1 LSQSLEPEPEVGVRR
16 SAYRYTS
23 RVSAPA
29 VALHGVS
36 KRFTLYHQGGSGLKE
51 RLVGLVGGRREARE
65 TFWALRDVGF
75 DIARGETLGLIGH
88 NGCGKSTLLQI
99 IAGILEPDGGRVET
113 TGRITSLLELGAGFS
128 PDLSGRDN
136 IFLNASL
143 HGVPSEVIRTKFDE
157 IVAFAELGRFI
168 DTPVRNYSSGMYMR
182 LGFSVAAHLDPE
194 IVLVDEA
201 LAVGDEAFQRKC
213 LRKIQQFQ
221 AQGVT
226 VVIVSHDLLLVERLC
241 TRACLLQ
248 RGELVALGPAADVIS
263 RYHQIAAASGEVAGE
278 YRWGSREVEI
288 PQVRLLDAEGQ
299 PVTSLGT
306 GEALTIAF
314 SYRAASPFV
323 RPVFGLA
330 VYHEDGTHLTGPN
343 TRTGGLPIPLV
354 EGEGEVRYTIEHLT
368 LLPGRYVVS
377 VSAYDHHL
385 VEPLDH
391 RERVA
396 TFTVTEGGTL
406 ERFGKV
412 TLGGTWTLLP
422 SAAREPV
429 TP

>member
-1 LSQSLEPEPEVGVRR
+1 MSV
-16 SAYRYTS
+16 
-23 RVSAPA
+23 PA
-29 VALHGVS
+29 VALQGVS

-65 TFWALRDVGF
+65 TFWALRDVSVEVG
-75 DIARGETLGLIGH
+75 RGETLGLIGH

-99 IAGILEPDGGRVET
+99 IAGILEPDAGRVAT

-143 HGVPSEVIRTKFDE
+143 HGVPAAVIRARFDE

-226 VVIVSHDLLLVERLC
+226 VIIVSHDLLLVERLC
-241 TRACLLQ
+241 SRACLLQ
-248 RGELVALGPAADVIS
+248 RGELVSIGPAADVIA

-288 PQVRLLDAEGQ
+288 PRVRLLGADDR
-299 PVTSLGT
+299 PVTSLRT
-306 GEALTIAF
+306 GDTLTIAF
-314 SYRAASPFV
+314 DYHAAGPV
-323 RPVFGLA
+323 PRPVFGLA

-343 TRTGGLPIPLV
+343 TRTGGLSIPAV
-354 EGEGEVRYTIEHLT
+354 EGDGEVRYTVDRLP

-377 VSAYDHHL
+377 VSAYDYHL

-406 ERFGKV
+406 ERFGKI
-412 TLGGTWTLLP
+412 TLGGTWRLTP
-422 SAAREPV
+422 APAAEPV
-429 TP
+429 AP

>member
-1 LSQSLEPEPEVGVRR
+1 
-16 SAYRYTS
+16 
-23 RVSAPA
+23 VSAPA
-29 VALHGVS
+29 VALRSVS
-36 KRFTLYHQGGSGLKE
+36 KRFTLYHQGGTGLKD
-51 RLVGLVGGRREARE
+51 RLVGLVGGRRDVRE

-75 DIARGETLGLIGH
+75 DVARGETLGLIGH

-99 IAGILEPDGGRVET
+99 IAGILEPDGGTVT
-113 TGRITSLLELGAGFS
+113 TSGRITSLLELGAGFS

-136 IFLNASL
+136 VFLNAAL
-143 HGVPSEVIRTKFDE
+143 HGVPAAVIRSRFDE

-182 LGFSVAAHLDPE
+182 LGFAVAAHLDPE

-213 LRKIQQFQ
+213 LRKIQHFQ
-221 AQGVT
+221 AEGVT
-226 VVIVSHDLLLVERLC
+226 VIIVSHDLLLVERLC
-241 TRACLLQ
+241 SRACLLQ
-248 RGELVALGPAADVIS
+248 RGELVAVGPAADVIS

-278 YRWGSREVEI
+278 YRWGSREIEI
-288 PQVRLLDAEGQ
+288 PQVRLLDGQ
-299 PVTSLGT
+299 DRPLTSLRT
-306 GEALTIAF
+306 GETLTIAF
-314 SYRAASPFV
+314 GYRAAAPVS

-343 TRTGGLPIPLV
+343 TRTGGLSVPDV
-354 EGEGEVRYTIEHLT
+354 AGEGEVRYTIDHLP

-377 VSAYDHHL
+377 VSAYDYHL

-412 TLGGTWTLLP
+412 TLGGTWRLSP
-422 SAAREPV
+422 AAAGEPV
-429 TP
+429 SQ

>member
-1 LSQSLEPEPEVGVRR
+1 
-16 SAYRYTS
+16 
-23 RVSAPA
+23 VSAPA
-29 VALHGVS
+29 VALQAVS

-75 DIARGETLGLIGH
+75 EVDRGETIGLIGH

-99 IAGILEPDGGRVET
+99 IAGILEPDGGRVTT

-136 IFLNASL
+136 IFLNAAL
-143 HGVPSEVIRTKFDE
+143 HGVRPDVIRSKFDE

-213 LRKIQQFQ
+213 LRKITQFQ
-221 AQGVT
+221 QQGVT

-248 RGELVALGPAADVIS
+248 RGELVSIGPAADVIS

-288 PQVRLLDAEGQ
+288 PRVSLLDADDR
-299 PVTSLGT
+299 PVTSVRT
-306 GEALTIAF
+306 GDTLTIAF
-314 SYRAASPFV
+314 AYHAPHRVP

-343 TRTGGLPIPLV
+343 TRTGDLAIAAV
-354 EGEGEVRYTIEHLT
+354 EGDGEVRYTIAHLP

-377 VSAYDHHL
+377 VSAYDYHL

-412 TLGGTWTLLP
+412 TLGGTWRLTP
-422 SAAREPV
+422 AGTREPV
-429 TP
+429 AP

>member
-1 LSQSLEPEPEVGVRR
+1 M
-16 SAYRYTS
+16 
-23 RVSAPA
+23 SAPA
-29 VALHGVS
+29 VAVHGVS

-51 RLVGLVGGRREARE
+51 RLVGLVGGRRDGRE

-75 DIARGETLGLIGH
+75 EVGRGETLGLIGH

-99 IAGILEPDGGRVET
+99 IAGILEPDAGTVT
-113 TGRITSLLELGAGFS
+113 TSGRITSLLELGAGFS

-143 HGVPSEVIRTKFDE
+143 HGVSAEVIRAKFDE

-226 VVIVSHDLLLVERLC
+226 VIIVSHDLLLVERLC

-248 RGELVALGPAADVIS
+248 RGELVAVGPAADVIS
-263 RYHQIAAASGEVAGE
+263 RYHQMAAASGEVAGE

-288 PQVRLLDAEGQ
+288 PSVRLLDAHDQ
-299 PVTSLGT
+299 PITSLRT
-306 GEALTIAF
+306 GDTLTIAF
-314 SYRAASPFV
+314 GYHADRRVS
-323 RPVFGLA
+323 RPVFGMA

-343 TRTGGLPIPLV
+343 TRTGGLAIPEV
-354 EGEGEVRYTIEHLT
+354 DGDGEVRYTIDHLS

-377 VSAYDHHL
+377 VSAYDYHL

-412 TLGGTWTLLP
+412 TLGGTWHLVPAPTT
-422 SAAREPV
+422 EPV
-429 TP
+429 GS

>member
-1 LSQSLEPEPEVGVRR
+1 MPRKYGGPP
-16 SAYRYTS
+16 ARYTS
-23 RVSAPA
+23 GVSAPA
-29 VALHGVS
+29 VSVHGVS

-65 TFWALRDVGF
+65 TFWALRDVSVEV
-75 DIARGETLGLIGH
+75 ARGETLGLIGH

-99 IAGILEPDGGRVET
+99 IAGILEPDGGRVST
-113 TGRITSLLELGAGFS
+113 SGRLTSLLELGAGFS

-143 HGVPSEVIRTKFDE
+143 HGVPAAVIRAKFDE

-226 VVIVSHDLLLVERLC
+226 VIIVSHDLLLVERLC
-241 TRACLLQ
+241 SRACLLQ
-248 RGELVALGPAADVIS
+248 RGELLAVGPAADVIS

-288 PQVRLLDAEGQ
+288 PRVQILDDHDH
-299 PVTSLGT
+299 PVTSLQT
-306 GEALTIAF
+306 GDPLVIAF
-314 SYRAASPFV
+314 DYRARSRFE

-343 TRTGGLPIPLV
+343 TRTGGLAIAAV
-354 EGEGEVRYTIEHLT
+354 EGDGQVRYRVGHLS

-412 TLGGTWTLLP
+412 TLGGSWSLVPAGT
-422 SAAREPV
+422 REPV
-429 TP
+429 GS

>member
-1 LSQSLEPEPEVGVRR
+1 
-16 SAYRYTS
+16 
-23 RVSAPA
+23 VSAPA

-51 RLVGLVGGRREARE
+51 RLVGLVGGRRDARE

-75 DIARGETLGLIGH
+75 DVPRGETLGLIGH

-99 IAGILEPDGGRVET
+99 IAGILEPDAGT
-113 TGRITSLLELGAGFS
+113 IATSGRITSLLELGAGFS

-136 IFLNASL
+136 VFLNASL
-143 HGVPSEVIRTKFDE
+143 HGVPTDVIRGKFDE
-157 IVAFAELGRFI
+157 IVDFAELGRFI

-201 LAVGDEAFQRKC
+201 LAVGDESFQRKC

-226 VVIVSHDLLLVERLC
+226 VIIVSHDLLLVERLC
-241 TRACLLQ
+241 ARACLLQ
-248 RGELVALGPAADVIS
+248 RGELVAIGPAADVIS

-278 YRWGSREVEI
+278 YRWGTREIEI
-288 PQVRLLDAEGQ
+288 PRVRLLDAHDQ
-299 PVTSLGT
+299 PVTSLQT

-314 SYRAASPFV
+314 SYRAAARV
-323 RPVFGLA
+323 HRPVFGLA

-343 TRTGGLPIPLV
+343 TRTGGLAIADV
-354 EGEGEVRYTIEHLT
+354 EGDGEVRYTIDRLS

-377 VSAYDHHL
+377 VSAYDYHL

-412 TLGGTWTLLP
+412 TLGGTWQLVPT
-422 SAAREPV
+422 ATREPV
-429 TP
+429 GP

>member
-1 LSQSLEPEPEVGVRR
+1 
-16 SAYRYTS
+16 
-23 RVSAPA
+23 
-29 VALHGVS
+29 
-36 KRFTLYHQGGSGLKE
+36 
-51 RLVGLVGGRREARE
+51 
-65 TFWALRDVGF
+65 
-75 DIARGETLGLIGH
+75 
-88 NGCGKSTLLQI
+88 
-99 IAGILEPDGGRVET
+99 
-113 TGRITSLLELGAGFS
+113 
-128 PDLSGRDN
+128 
-136 IFLNASL
+136 
-143 HGVPSEVIRTKFDE
+143 
-157 IVAFAELGRFI
+157 
-168 DTPVRNYSSGMYMR
+168 
-182 LGFSVAAHLDPE
+182 VAAHLDPE

-213 LRKIQQFQ
+213 LRKIQAFQ

-248 RGELVALGPAADVIS
+248 RGELVALGPAADVIA

-288 PQVRLLDAEGQ
+288 PQVRLLGGNGE
-299 PVTSLGT
+299 PVTSVRT
-306 GEALTIAF
+306 GDALTIAF
-314 SYRAASPFV
+314 SYRAATPFT

-354 EGEGEVRYTIEHLT
+354 DGDGEVRYTIEHLT
-368 LLPGRYVVS
+368 LLPGRYIVS
-377 VSAYDHHL
+377 VSAYDQHL

-412 TLGGTWTLLP
+412 TLGGTWALLP
-422 SAAREPV
+422 ADAREPV
-429 TP
+429 GS

>member
-1 LSQSLEPEPEVGVRR
+1 MR
-16 SAYRYTS
+16 
-23 RVSAPA
+23 
-29 VALHGVS
+29 GVS
-36 KRFTLYHQGGSGLKE
+36 KRFTLLHQGGNGLKD
-51 RLVGLVGGRREARE
+51 RLVGLVGGRRDLRE
-65 TFWALRDVGF
+65 TFWALRDV
-75 DIARGETLGLIGH
+75 DVDVARGETLGLIGH

-99 IAGILEPDGGRVET
+99 IAGILDPDGGSVT
-113 TGRITSLLELGAGFS
+113 TRGRITSLLELGAGFS

-143 HGVPSEVIRTKFDE
+143 HGVPSAVIRAKFDD

-221 AQGVT
+221 AEGVT
-226 VVIVSHDLLLVERLC
+226 VIIVSHDLLLVERLC

-248 RGELVALGPAADVIS
+248 GGELVAVGPAADVIS

-288 PQVRLLDAEGQ
+288 PLVRLLGATDQ
-299 PVTSLGT
+299 PLTSLHT
-306 GEALTIAF
+306 GETLTIAF
-314 SYRAASPFV
+314 AYRAATRVP

-343 TRTGGLPIPLV
+343 TRTAGLVIPEV
-354 EGEGEVRYTIEHLT
+354 EGDGEVRYTIERLP

-377 VSAYDHHL
+377 VSAYDYHL

-412 TLGGTWTLLP
+412 TLGGTWRLVPTAGGEHVAP
-422 SAAREPV
+422 
-429 TP
+429 

>member
-1 LSQSLEPEPEVGVRR
+1 MGI
-16 SAYRYTS
+16 
-23 RVSAPA
+23 
-29 VALHGVS
+29 
-36 KRFTLYHQGGSGLKE
+36 
-51 RLVGLVGGRREARE
+51 VGGRRDVRE

-75 DIARGETLGLIGH
+75 DVARGETLGLIGH

-99 IAGILEPDGGRVET
+99 VAGILEPDGGQVHT
-113 TGRITSLLELGAGFS
+113 SGRITSLLELGAGFS
-128 PDLSGRDN
+128 PDLSGREN
-136 IFLNASL
+136 IFLNAAL
-143 HGVPSEVIRTKFDE
+143 HGVAADVIRAKFE
-157 IVAFAELGRFI
+157 AIVDFAELGRFI

-213 LRKIQQFQ
+213 LRKIQEFQ
-221 AQGVT
+221 ANGVT
-226 VVIVSHDLLLVERLC
+226 VIIVSHDLLLVERLC
-241 TRACLLQ
+241 NRACLLQ
-248 RGELVALGPAADVIS
+248 RGELLAVGPAADVIA

-288 PQVRLLDAEGQ
+288 PRVTLLGADDR
-299 PVTSLGT
+299 PVTSVRT
-306 GEALTIAF
+306 GDTLTIALA
-314 SYRAASPFV
+314 YHAGRPV
-323 RPVFGLA
+323 TRPVFGLA
-330 VYHEDGTHLTGPN
+330 IYHEDGTHLTGPN
-343 TRTGGLPIPLV
+343 TRTGGLMIASV
-354 EGEGEVRYTIEHLT
+354 EGDGEVRYTIDQLP

-377 VSAYDHHL
+377 VSAYDFHL

-412 TLGGTWTLLP
+412 TLGGTWRLTP
-422 SAAREPV
+422 AATREPV
-429 TP
+429 GP

>member
-1 LSQSLEPEPEVGVRR
+1 MP
-16 SAYRYTS
+16 
-23 RVSAPA
+23 APA

-36 KRFTLYHQGGSGLKE
+36 KRFTLYHQGGRGLKE
-51 RLVGLVGGRREARE
+51 RLVGLAGGRREARE
-65 TFWALRDVGF
+65 TFWALRDVSL
-75 DIARGETLGLIGH
+75 DVAAGETLGLIGH

-99 IAGILEPDGGRVET
+99 IAGILEPDEGRVT
-113 TGRITSLLELGAGFS
+113 TSGRITSLLELGAGFS

-136 IFLNASL
+136 IFLNAAL
-143 HGVPSEVIRTKFDE
+143 HGVPAAVIRAKFDE
-157 IVAFAELGRFI
+157 IVEFAELGRFI
-168 DTPVRNYSSGMYMR
+168 DSPVRNYSSGMYMR

-194 IVLVDEA
+194 VVLVDEA

-213 LRKIQQFQ
+213 LRKIREFQ
-221 AQGVT
+221 ARGVT

-248 RGELVALGPAADVIS
+248 RGTQVASGPAADVIA

-278 YRWGSREVEI
+278 YRWGSRDVEI
-288 PQVRLLDAEGQ
+288 PRVSLLDADDR
-299 PVTSLGT
+299 PLTSLRT
-306 GEALTIAF
+306 GETLTIAF
-314 SYRAASPFV
+314 AYRAASRV
-323 RPVFGLA
+323 TRPVFGLA

-343 TRTGGLPIPLV
+343 TRTGGLAIPAV
-354 EGEGEVRYTIEHLT
+354 EGEGEVRYTIARLP
-368 LLPGRYVVS
+368 LLPGRYIVS
-377 VSAYDHHL
+377 VSAYDYEL

-412 TLGGTWTLLP
+412 TLGGTWSLRQ
-422 SAAREPV
+422 ADVREPV
-429 TP
+429 AP

>member
-1 LSQSLEPEPEVGVRR
+1 M
-16 SAYRYTS
+16 
-23 RVSAPA
+23 SAPA

-51 RLVGLVGGRREARE
+51 RLVGLVGGRRDARE
-65 TFWALRDVGF
+65 NFWALRDVSF
-75 DIARGETLGLIGH
+75 AVARGETIGLIGH

-99 IAGILEPDGGRVET
+99 IAGILEPDGGTVT
-113 TGRITSLLELGAGFS
+113 TSGRITSLLELGAGFS

-143 HGVPSEVIRTKFDE
+143 HGVPAEVIRGKFDE

-221 AQGVT
+221 GQGVT

-241 TRACLLQ
+241 SRACLLQ
-248 RGELVALGPAADVIS
+248 RGELVAIGPAADVIS

-288 PQVRLLDAEGQ
+288 PQVRLLDEHDQ
-299 PVTSLGT
+299 PVTSLRT
-306 GEALTIAF
+306 GDTLTIAF
-314 SYRAASPFV
+314 AYRAATRV
-323 RPVFGLA
+323 DRPVFGLA

-343 TRTGGLPIPLV
+343 TRTGGLTIPDV
-354 EGEGEVRYTIEHLT
+354 EGDGEVRYTIDHLP

-377 VSAYDHHL
+377 VSAYDYHL

-412 TLGGTWTLLP
+412 TLGGTWHLVPQGTT
-422 SAAREPV
+422 EPV
-429 TP
+429 GS

>member
-1 LSQSLEPEPEVGVRR
+1 M
-16 SAYRYTS
+16 
-23 RVSAPA
+23 SAPA

-36 KRFTLYHQGGSGLKE
+36 KRFTLYHRGGSGLKE

-75 DIARGETLGLIGH
+75 EVPRGETLGLIGH

-99 IAGILEPDGGRVET
+99 IAGILEPDGGSVAT

-136 IFLNASL
+136 VFLNASL
-143 HGVPSEVIRTKFDE
+143 HGVPTDIIRAKFDE
-157 IVAFAELGRFI
+157 IVDFAELGRFI

-226 VVIVSHDLLLVERLC
+226 VIIVSHDL
-241 TRACLLQ
+241 
-248 RGELVALGPAADVIS
+248 
-263 RYHQIAAASGEVAGE
+263 
-278 YRWGSREVEI
+278 
-288 PQVRLLDAEGQ
+288 
-299 PVTSLGT
+299 PVTSLRT

-314 SYRAASPFV
+314 DYRAAARVP

-343 TRTGGLPIPLV
+343 TRTGGLAIPDV
-354 EGEGEVRYTIEHLT
+354 EGDGEVRYTIDHLS

-377 VSAYDHHL
+377 VSAYDYHL

-412 TLGGTWTLLP
+412 TLGGTWRMVP
-422 SAAREPV
+422 AATREPV
-429 TP
+429 GP

>member
-1 LSQSLEPEPEVGVRR
+1 V
-16 SAYRYTS
+16 
-23 RVSAPA
+23 
-29 VALHGVS
+29 HGVS

-51 RLVGLVGGRREARE
+51 RLVGLVGGRRDGRE

-75 DIARGETLGLIGH
+75 EVGRGETLGLIGH

-99 IAGILEPDGGRVET
+99 IAGILDPDAGTVT
-113 TGRITSLLELGAGFS
+113 TSGRITSLLELGAGFS

-143 HGVPSEVIRTKFDE
+143 HGVSAEVIRAKFDE

-226 VVIVSHDLLLVERLC
+226 VIIVSHDLLLVERLC

-248 RGELVALGPAADVIS
+248 RGELIAVGPAADVIS

-288 PQVRLLDAEGQ
+288 PTVRLLDAHDH
-299 PVTSLGT
+299 PITSLRT
-306 GEALTIAF
+306 GDTLTIAF
-314 SYRAASPFV
+314 GYHAARRVS
-323 RPVFGLA
+323 RPVFGMA

-343 TRTGGLPIPLV
+343 TRTGGLAIPEV
-354 EGEGEVRYTIEHLT
+354 DGDGEVRYTIDHLS

-377 VSAYDHHL
+377 VSAYDYHL

-412 TLGGTWTLLP
+412 TLGGTWHLVPATTT
-422 SAAREPV
+422 EPV
-429 TP
+429 GS

>member
-1 LSQSLEPEPEVGVRR
+1 MSR
-16 SAYRYTS
+16 SAS
-23 RVSAPA
+23 RSTTRAA
-29 VALHGVS
+29 
-36 KRFTLYHQGGSGLKE
+36 RGLKD
-51 RLVGLVGGRREARE
+51 RLVGLVGGRRDLRE

-75 DIARGETLGLIGH
+75 DVARGETLGLIGH

-99 IAGILEPDGGRVET
+99 IAGILEPDAGTVT
-113 TGRITSLLELGAGFS
+113 TSGRITSLLELGAGFS

-136 IFLNASL
+136 VFLNASL
-143 HGVPSEVIRTKFDE
+143 HGVPAAVIRAKFDE

-201 LAVGDEAFQRKC
+201 LAVGDESFQRKC

-221 AQGVT
+221 ADGVT
-226 VVIVSHDLLLVERLC
+226 VIIVSHDLLLVERLC
-241 TRACLLQ
+241 SRACLLQ
-248 RGELVALGPAADVIS
+248 RGELVAVGPAADVIS

-278 YRWGSREVEI
+278 YRWGSREIEI
-288 PQVRLLDAEGQ
+288 PRVRLLDDQ
-299 PVTSLGT
+299 DRPLTSLRT
-306 GEALTIAF
+306 GETLTIAF
-314 SYRAASPFV
+314 DYRAAAPVS

-343 TRTGGLPIPLV
+343 TRTGGLAVPDV
-354 EGEGEVRYTIEHLT
+354 SGEGEVRYTIEHLP

-377 VSAYDHHL
+377 VSAYDYHL

-412 TLGGTWTLLP
+412 TLGGSWRLLP
-422 SAAREPV
+422 AAAGEPV
-429 TP
+429 SQ

>member
-1 LSQSLEPEPEVGVRR
+1 
-16 SAYRYTS
+16 
-23 RVSAPA
+23 VSAPA
-29 VALHGVS
+29 GALQGVS

-75 DIARGETLGLIGH
+75 EVDRGETIGLIGH

-99 IAGILEPDGGRVET
+99 IAGILEPDGGRVAT

-143 HGVPSEVIRTKFDE
+143 HGVRPDVIRAKFDE

-213 LRKIQQFQ
+213 LRKITQFQ
-221 AQGVT
+221 QHGVT

-248 RGELVALGPAADVIS
+248 RGELVSIGPAADVIS
-263 RYHQIAAASGEVAGE
+263 RYHQIAAESGEVAGE

-288 PQVRLLDAEGQ
+288 PRVALLGADDR
-299 PVTSLGT
+299 PVTSVRT
-306 GEALTIAF
+306 GDTLTIAF
-314 SYRAASPFV
+314 AYHAAHRVP

-343 TRTGGLPIPLV
+343 TRTGGLAIPAV
-354 EGEGEVRYTIEHLT
+354 EGDGEVRYTIAQLP

-377 VSAYDHHL
+377 VSAYDYHL

-412 TLGGTWTLLP
+412 TLGGTWRLTP
-422 SAAREPV
+422 ADTREPV
-429 TP
+429 AP

>member
-1 LSQSLEPEPEVGVRR
+1 MWRR
-16 SAYRYTS
+16 PRRRYTS
-23 RVSAPA
+23 PVSDPA
-29 VALHGVS
+29 VSVRGVS
-36 KRFTLYHQGGSGLKE
+36 KRFTLLHQGGNGLKD
-51 RLVGLVGGRREARE
+51 RLVGLVGGRRDRRE
-65 TFWALRDVGF
+65 TFWALRDV
-75 DIARGETLGLIGH
+75 DVDVARGETLGLIGH

-99 IAGILEPDGGRVET
+99 IAGILDPDGGSVT
-113 TGRITSLLELGAGFS
+113 TRGRITSLLELGAGFS

-143 HGVPSEVIRTKFDE
+143 HGVPSAVIRAKFDD

-221 AQGVT
+221 AEGVT
-226 VVIVSHDLLLVERLC
+226 VIIVSHDLLLVERLC

-248 RGELVALGPAADVIS
+248 GGELVAVGPAADVIS
-263 RYHQIAAASGEVAGE
+263 RYHQIAASSGEVAGE

-288 PQVRLLDAEGQ
+288 PLVRLLGATDQ
-299 PVTSLGT
+299 PITSLHT
-306 GEALTIAF
+306 GETLTIAF
-314 SYRAASPFV
+314 AYRAATRVP

-343 TRTGGLPIPLV
+343 TRTAGLVIPEV
-354 EGEGEVRYTIEHLT
+354 EGDGEVRYTIERLP

-377 VSAYDHHL
+377 VSAYDYHL

-412 TLGGTWTLLP
+412 TLGGTWRLVP
-422 SAAREPV
+422 AAGGEHVAP
-429 TP
+429 

>member
-1 LSQSLEPEPEVGVRR
+1 M
-16 SAYRYTS
+16 
-23 RVSAPA
+23 
-29 VALHGVS
+29 S
-36 KRFTLYHQGGSGLKE
+36 KRFTLYHRGGSGLKD

-75 DIARGETLGLIGH
+75 EVPRGETLGLIGH

-99 IAGILEPDGGRVET
+99 IAGILEPDAGTVT
-113 TGRITSLLELGAGFS
+113 TSGRITSLLELGAGFS

-136 IFLNASL
+136 VFLNASL
-143 HGVPSEVIRTKFDE
+143 HGVPAAVIRAKFDE

-201 LAVGDEAFQRKC
+201 LAVGDESFQRKC

-221 AQGVT
+221 ADGVT
-226 VVIVSHDLLLVERLC
+226 VIIVSHDLLLVERLC
-241 TRACLLQ
+241 SRACLLQ
-248 RGELVALGPAADVIS
+248 RGELVAVGPAADVIS

-278 YRWGSREVEI
+278 YRWGSREIEI
-288 PQVRLLDAEGQ
+288 PRVRLLDDQ
-299 PVTSLGT
+299 DRPLTSLRT
-306 GEALTIAF
+306 GETLTIAF
-314 SYRAASPFV
+314 DYRAAAPVS

-343 TRTGGLPIPLV
+343 TRTGGLAVPDV
-354 EGEGEVRYTIEHLT
+354 SGEGEVRYTIEHLP

-377 VSAYDHHL
+377 VSAYDYHL

-412 TLGGTWTLLP
+412 TLGGSWRLLP
-422 SAAREPV
+422 AAAGEPV
-429 TP
+429 SQ

>member
-1 LSQSLEPEPEVGVRR
+1 M
-16 SAYRYTS
+16 
-23 RVSAPA
+23 SAPA

-51 RLVGLVGGRREARE
+51 RLVGLVGGRREGRE
-65 TFWALRDVGF
+65 TFWALRDVSFAIG
-75 DIARGETLGLIGH
+75 RGETLGLIGH

-143 HGVPSEVIRTKFDE
+143 HGVPSEVIRAKFDE

-288 PQVRLLDAEGQ
+288 PRVRLLDADGQ
-299 PVTSLGT
+299 PVTSLRT
-306 GEALTIAF
+306 GEPLTIAF
-314 SYRAASPFV
+314 TYRAVSPYV

-354 EGEGEVRYTIEHLT
+354 EGEGEVRYTIDHLT

-377 VSAYDHHL
+377 VSAYDQHL

-412 TLGGTWTLLP
+412 TLGGTWALVP
-422 SAAREPV
+422 STAAEPV
-429 TP
+429 NP

>member
-1 LSQSLEPEPEVGVRR
+1 M
-16 SAYRYTS
+16 
-23 RVSAPA
+23 SAPA

-51 RLVGLVGGRREARE
+51 RLVGLVGGRRDARE

-75 DIARGETLGLIGH
+75 EVASGETLGLIGH

-99 IAGILEPDGGRVET
+99 IAGILAPDAGHVTT

-128 PDLSGRDN
+128 PDLSGREN
-136 IFLNASL
+136 IFLNAAL
-143 HGVPSEVIRTKFDE
+143 HGVGADVIRRKFDE
-157 IVAFAELGRFI
+157 IVAFAELDRFI

-213 LRKIQQFQ
+213 LRKITEFQQR
-221 AQGVT
+221 GVT
-226 VVIVSHDLLLVERLC
+226 VIIVSHDLLLVERLC
-241 TRACLLQ
+241 SRACLLQ
-248 RGELVALGPAADVIS
+248 RGQIVGIGPAADVIA

-278 YRWGSREVEI
+278 YRWGSREIEI
-288 PQVRLLDAEGQ
+288 PRVSLLGGDGR
-299 PVTSLGT
+299 PVTSVRT
-306 GEALTIAF
+306 GDTLTISLA
-314 SYRAASPFV
+314 YHAAQRV
-323 RPVFGLA
+323 ATPVFGLA

-343 TRTGGLPIPLV
+343 TRTGNLPIAAV
-354 EGEGEVRYTIEHLT
+354 EGEGEVRYTIAHLP

-377 VSAYDHHL
+377 VSAYDYHL

-412 TLGGTWTLLP
+412 TLGGTWRLLP
-422 SAAREPV
+422 AGTPEPV
-429 TP
+429 AP

>member
-1 LSQSLEPEPEVGVRR
+1 M
-16 SAYRYTS
+16 
-23 RVSAPA
+23 SAPA

-65 TFWALRDVGF
+65 TFWALREVGF
-75 DIARGETLGLIGH
+75 EVAAGETLGLIGH

-99 IAGILEPDGGRVET
+99 IAGILEPDAGRVAT

-128 PDLSGRDN
+128 PDLSGREN
-136 IFLNASL
+136 VFLNASL
-143 HGVPSEVIRTKFDE
+143 HGVPADVIRAKFDE
-157 IVAFAELGRFI
+157 IVEFAELGRFI

-182 LGFSVAAHLDPE
+182 LGFAVAAHLDPE

-213 LRKIQQFQ
+213 LRKIKQFQ

-248 RGELVALGPAADVIS
+248 RGELVALGPPADVIA

-288 PQVRLLDAEGQ
+288 PHVSLLDAAGQ
-299 PVTSLGT
+299 PVTSVRT
-306 GEALTIAF
+306 GDTLTIAF
-314 SYRAASPFV
+314 AYRAPALVS

-343 TRTGGLPIPLV
+343 TRTAGLAIAGV
-354 EGEGEVRYTIEHLT
+354 EGDGEVRYTIDHLP

-377 VSAYDHHL
+377 VSAYDYHL
-385 VEPLDH
+385 VEPFDH

-412 TLGGTWTLLP
+412 TLGGTWQLTP
-422 SAAREPV
+422 AGTPEPV
-429 TP
+429 GS

>member
-1 LSQSLEPEPEVGVRR
+1 M
-16 SAYRYTS
+16 
-23 RVSAPA
+23 
-29 VALHGVS
+29 HGVS
-36 KRFTLYHQGGSGLKE
+36 KRFTLLHQGGSGLKD
-51 RLVGLVGGRREARE
+51 RLVGLVGGRRDLRE
-65 TFWALRDVGF
+65 TFWALRDV
-75 DIARGETLGLIGH
+75 DVEVARGETLGLIGH

-99 IAGILEPDGGRVET
+99 IAGILEPDGGTVT
-113 TGRITSLLELGAGFS
+113 TRGRITSLLELGAGFS

-143 HGVPSEVIRTKFDE
+143 HGVPAAVIRAKFDD

-221 AQGVT
+221 AEGVT
-226 VVIVSHDLLLVERLC
+226 VIIVSHDLLLVERLC

-248 RGELVALGPAADVIS
+248 RGELVAVGPAADVIS
-263 RYHQIAAASGEVAGE
+263 RYHQIAAAGGEVAGE

-288 PQVRLLDAEGQ
+288 PHVRLLGAADQ
-299 PVTSLGT
+299 PITSLHT
-306 GEALTIAF
+306 GETLTIAF
-314 SYRAASPFV
+314 SYRAATRVP

-343 TRTGGLPIPLV
+343 TRTAGLVIPDV
-354 EGEGEVRYTIEHLT
+354 EGDGEVRYTIERLP

-377 VSAYDHHL
+377 VSAYDYHL

-412 TLGGTWTLLP
+412 TLGGTWRLVP
-422 SAAREPV
+422 AAAGEPV
-429 TP
+429 AP

>member
-1 LSQSLEPEPEVGVRR
+1 M
-16 SAYRYTS
+16 
-23 RVSAPA
+23 SAPA

-36 KRFTLYHQGGSGLKE
+36 KRFTLYHQGGGGLKD

-65 TFWALRDVGF
+65 TFWALRDVSL

-99 IAGILEPDGGRVET
+99 VAGILEPDAGRVEA

-143 HGVPSEVIRTKFDE
+143 HGVPAEVIRAKFDE

-241 TRACLLQ
+241 SRACLLQ
-248 RGELVALGPAADVIS
+248 RGEVVALGPAADVIS

-288 PQVRLLDAEGQ
+288 PQVRLLDAHGQ
-299 PVTSLGT
+299 PLTSLRT

-314 SYRAASPFV
+314 SYRAASPFS

-343 TRTGGLPIPLV
+343 TRTGGLQIPLV

-412 TLGGTWTLLP
+412 TLGGTWSLLP
-422 SAAREPV
+422 TAAPEPV

>member
-1 LSQSLEPEPEVGVRR
+1 MEFPEVLRCLWR
-16 SAYRYTS
+16 RYTS

-51 RLVGLVGGRREARE
+51 RLVGLVGGRRDARE

-75 DIARGETLGLIGH
+75 DVPRGETLGLIGH

-99 IAGILEPDGGRVET
+99 IAGILEPDAGT
-113 TGRITSLLELGAGFS
+113 IATSGRITSLLELGAGFS

-136 IFLNASL
+136 VFLNASL
-143 HGVPSEVIRTKFDE
+143 HGVPTDVIRGKFDE
-157 IVAFAELGRFI
+157 IVDFAELGRFI

-201 LAVGDEAFQRKC
+201 LAVGDESFQRKC

-226 VVIVSHDLLLVERLC
+226 VIIVSHDLLLVERLC
-241 TRACLLQ
+241 ARACLLQ
-248 RGELVALGPAADVIS
+248 RGELVAIGPAADVIS

-278 YRWGSREVEI
+278 YRWGTREIEI
-288 PQVRLLDAEGQ
+288 PRVRLLDAHDQ
-299 PVTSLGT
+299 PVTSLRT

-314 SYRAASPFV
+314 NYRAAARV
-323 RPVFGLA
+323 ARPVFGLA

-343 TRTGGLPIPLV
+343 TRTGGLAIAAV
-354 EGEGEVRYTIEHLT
+354 EGDGEVRSTIERLS

-377 VSAYDHHL
+377 VSAYDYHL

-412 TLGGTWTLLP
+412 TLGGTWQLVPNAT
-422 SAAREPV
+422 REPV
-429 TP
+429 GP